1 MKEIKIYTS
10 INSSCSTLFMIIARA
25 NLNWGQ
31 ALNKKLIIGIVVIY
45 LNEQAKRL
53 ILLNL

>member
-31 ALNKKLIIGIVVIY
+31 TLNMMIDNWHCG
-45 LNEQAKRL
+45 
-53 ILLNL
+53 NLFK